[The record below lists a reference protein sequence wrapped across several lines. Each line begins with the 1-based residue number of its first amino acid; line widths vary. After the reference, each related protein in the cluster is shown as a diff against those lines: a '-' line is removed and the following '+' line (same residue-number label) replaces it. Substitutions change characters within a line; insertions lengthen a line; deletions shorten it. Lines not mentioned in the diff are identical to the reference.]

1 MKPTHLI
8 LLIVLNFCW
17 AASYSTFKVLAPYL
31 ENGSIVTLRFTVAAL
46 VLLVLWPVLPGKAP
60 RGLDLM
66 KASAMGIIVFV
77 FAPRLQV
84 AGVQLGQAG
93 DSSVLIALEPLI
105 TSVAAALFLREHIAL
120 RRWLGFSFGILGVL
134 LLARVWRPDFKWLGL
149 TANLLFI
156 SSFVC
161 ETAYSIMGKP
171 LIERA
176 GFMKVLSV
184 ALLAGAA
191 VNLLLNG
198 HSTFLAVP
206 AMPLTAWGIIG
217 FLALICTLVGYSVWF
232 VVIRDIEV
240 NVAVLTLFIQP
251 VVGVAVA
258 GLWLGEPLHWGQL
271 WGSVA
276 IVAGLVVGLSG
287 RTNANSRTG
296 NHNLGN
302 QGSNSE

>member
-1 MKPTHLI
+1 MKPSHLI
-8 LLIVLNFCW
+8 LLVFLNFSW

-31 ENGSIVTLRFTVAAL
+31 DRGGIVTLRFTVAAL
-46 VLLVLWPVLPGKAP
+46 VLLTLWPFLPGKTP
-60 RGLDLM
+60 RGLDLV
-66 KASAMGIIVFV
+66 KAAVMGFIVFLM
-77 FAPRLQV
+77 APRFQV

-93 DSSVLIALEPLI
+93 DSSVLVALEPLI
-105 TSVAAALFLREHIAL
+105 TSVAAAFFLREHIAL

-176 GFMKVLSV
+176 GFMKVLGV
-184 ALLAGAA
+184 ALLAGAGI
-191 VNLLLNG
+191 NLLLDG
-198 HSTFLAVP
+198 HSTFLA
-206 AMPLTAWGIIG
+206 ARTMPLAAWGIIG
-217 FLALICTLVGYSVWF
+217 FLAVICTLVGYSVWF

-276 IVAGLVVGLSG
+276 IVAGLIVGL
-287 RTNANSRTG
+287 A
-296 NHNLGN
+296 
-302 QGSNSE
+302 SNEVKSPPVS